1 MGQERWH
8 AGVVELS
15 ESLRTA
21 LVADHKRVLHWL
33 ACADCD
39 PDDEADLL
47 LQVVGLTRTTYFE
60 AVMALD

>member
-1 MGQERWH
+1 MD
-8 AGVVELS
+8 LS
-15 ESLRTA
+15 ETLRTT

-33 ACADCD
+33 ACSDCD
-39 PDDEADLL
+39 PDDTADLL